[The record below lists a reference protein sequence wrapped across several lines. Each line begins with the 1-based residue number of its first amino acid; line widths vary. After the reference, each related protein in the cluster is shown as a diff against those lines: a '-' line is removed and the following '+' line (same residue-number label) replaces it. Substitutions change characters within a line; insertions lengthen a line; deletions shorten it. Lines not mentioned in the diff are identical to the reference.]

1 MRSCADYVAALG
13 EDADEGGGPGAAGQG
28 RVRLAASLGTL
39 LGVNAE
45 AGAGAPKAGPHTG
58 PPVEDRLLEAL
69 LQSGSSALEVGGER
83 ELTLAVA
90 LADAA
95 LGLRARSRG
104 AWRLRAR
111 ALEALGRGEQAV
123 GAYERYLELADG
135 DSARAAT
142 LRLGTLR
149 ERRDCLAEAVRLVG
163 ADDAA
168 EGAGSTDAG
177 ADADTGA
184 AVSGERDRAFTGA
197 VADEAPPDRV
207 RAAFTACVSARLH
220 EHGASEPA
228 VRRLSAL
235 YGTYCRLT
243 EQDRMADPLLGGGEP
258 LGVGDLRNLIAGRTV
273 CVVSN
278 AARVAASGMGDE
290 IDAYGVVVRI
300 DAFGAPGA
308 TGTPSSTSSTS
319 DTSST
324 SRTSGT
330 GRRTDVHAVFHRHD
344 FGHSPQVE
352 TRLVFGDPGDAWQ
365 RAVRRMVP
373 GAQRYVGDASLR
385 RPVADPALVGESG
398 WGANPTTGFTVLRLL
413 DFLDVSPRID
423 LIGFALPGQLRTE
436 ERRWVMERARSGST
450 GLRTALR

>member
-1 MRSCADYVAALG
+1 MCVRSCADYVAALG
-13 EDADEGGGPGAAGQG
+13 EDTGEGAGPGAARQG

-45 AGAGAPKAGPHTG
+45 AGAGGPHIDR
-58 PPVEDRLLEAL
+58 PARPVEDRLLEAL

-83 ELTLAVA
+83 ELALAVD

-111 ALEALGRGEQAV
+111 ALESLGRGEQAV

-163 ADDAA
+163 G
-168 EGAGSTDAG
+168 GAGAG
-177 ADADTGA
+177 ADSGADTGA
-184 AVSGERDRAFTGA
+184 AVVGERDRAFTGA

-300 DAFGAPGA
+300 DAFGAPGP
-308 TGTPSSTSSTS
+308 TGTPSSASDTS
-319 DTSST
+319 DT
-324 SRTSGT
+324 
-330 GRRTDVHAVFHRHD
+330 
-344 FGHSPQVE
+344 
-352 TRLVFGDPGDAWQ
+352 
-365 RAVRRMVP
+365 
-373 GAQRYVGDASLR
+373 
-385 RPVADPALVGESG
+385 
-398 WGANPTTGFTVLRLL
+398 
-413 DFLDVSPRID
+413 
-423 LIGFALPGQLRTE
+423 
-436 ERRWVMERARSGST
+436 
-450 GLRTALR
+450 